1 MGLFSKVSVMWVKRS
16 WVIFKQKTEFYI
28 EFGKLLMTGF
38 LVVEDSFVFPSVI
51 SMMWCSL
58 PFA

>member
-28 EFGKLLMTGF
+28 EFGMLLMTDF
-38 LVVEDSFVFPSVI
+38 LVVEDYFIFPSVI